1 MLDAKSKAAK
11 FNAVRKAIKNLEK
24 STKKE
29 NLVQIYGEADP
40 IRYEC
45 IPTGFLTLDA
55 ACTGAG
61 IARGRCVEIYG

>member
-55 ACTGAG
+55 ACTGEG
-61 IARGRCVEIYG
+61 VPRGRCIEIFG